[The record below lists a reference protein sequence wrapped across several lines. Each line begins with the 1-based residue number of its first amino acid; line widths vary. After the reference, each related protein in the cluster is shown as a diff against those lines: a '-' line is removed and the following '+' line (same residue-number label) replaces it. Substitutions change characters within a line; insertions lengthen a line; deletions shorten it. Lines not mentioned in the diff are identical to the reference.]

1 MDAVLFD
8 RVTSQLGRLVSRRA
22 TIGGLGLAALIL
34 PGLVDAKKR
43 KRKKQKRKKQ
53 KPLIKFNDYG
63 CVNVGAFCQNS
74 EQCCSGICTG
84 KQGKKRCQAHD
95 GGSGCQAGQA
105 EGCAAVSG
113 NCTTSTGLEGG
124 CDTTTGNA
132 GYCGYG
138 FACADCHK
146 DADCQ
151 ELCGLAAAVC
161 ITCPDCDGTS
171 TFQTA
176 CVGPGPGD
184 CQQGPPS

>member
-1 MDAVLFD
+1 MEKMPLD
-8 RVTSQLGRLVSRRA
+8 RLVRALSIVLSRR
-22 TIGGLGLAALIL
+22 GLASAIGLPVL
-34 PGLVDAKKR
+34 GFPGLMEAKKR
-43 KRKKQKRKKQ
+43 KRRGKRKNKQ
-53 KPLIKFNDYG
+53 KPKFNDFA
-63 CVNVGAFCQNS
+63 CVNVGDFCQTS
-74 EQCCSGICTG
+74 EHCCSGICSG
-84 KQGKKRCQAHD
+84 KKDKKRCQAHD

-105 EGCAAVSG
+105 EGCAGVSG
-113 NCTTSTGLEGG
+113 SCMTSIGLEGG

-171 TFQTA
+171 AFQTA
-176 CVGPGPGD
+176 CVGPGPIN
-184 CQQGPPS
+184 CP